1 MGIQHA
7 PETQY
12 TAVVST
18 LIDGRCAT
26 IVVEGVHDLESDE
39 FNPLHYELIAMW
51 LDLQDGSLTEIMED
65 EIATGF
71 LSDAK
76 WFLYVKY
83 GDIVTAEAEAVTQT
97 SLDAETLTVQ
107 ADGRA
112 VVFTIAG
119 TVNVWN
125 KDLADSDFY
134 QIAIANPQQGEHLV
148 LLLEV
153 LGESPLEFRQVR
165 LDDDELIKQ
174 IVSRYLQEIGVEDEG
189 EEEE

>member
-1 MGIQHA
+1 MGIQHV
-7 PETQY
+7 PEIQY

-18 LIDGRCAT
+18 LIYGRPAT
-26 IVVEGVHDLESDE
+26 IVVEGEHDLESDE

-51 LDLQDGSLTEIMED
+51 LDLQDGSLTEIMEG
-65 EIATGF
+65 EIATSF

-83 GDIVTAEAEAVTQT
+83 GAFVTAEAEDVTQT
-97 SLDAETLTVQ
+97 SLDAETLTVEM
-107 ADGRA
+107 DGRA

-125 KDLADSDFY
+125 KDLEDSDFY

-174 IVSRYLQEIGVEDEG
+174 IVSRYLQKIGVEDEG